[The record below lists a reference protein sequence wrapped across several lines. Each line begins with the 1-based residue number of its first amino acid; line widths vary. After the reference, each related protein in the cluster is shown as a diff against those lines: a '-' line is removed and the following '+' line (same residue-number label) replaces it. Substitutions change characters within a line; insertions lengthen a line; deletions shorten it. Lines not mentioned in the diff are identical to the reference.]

1 MISLSNW
8 MTSWR
13 IRWVNAMSH
22 LCSQILG
29 VEMQLLQGIGQL
41 LDQLPEGASL
51 LMAAQLFLDVL
62 IVVPF
67 PRSFKMK

>member
-1 MISLSNW
+1 
-8 MTSWR
+8 
-13 IRWVNAMSH
+13 MSH